1 MRKDVRLALAVCSV
15 LLFAVLVYV
24 LFFTGPGTKKAGTS
38 TGGGA
43 GGAIAVNT
51 NGGTKPKAADTAGG
65 TASTG
70 TTTADSQLTSVRPA
84 EPIVTPSP
92 AIIGAGAATR
102 PVETG
107 SAVVIT
113 PPPPAPA
120 ANLTPLARGENFD
133 WGSALHRGLPGN
145 GASGTDATG
154 NATVAPAPG
163 ATPGQGL
170 RKYQVK
176 PNETLWAIARN
187 EYGNAAYVNHIIRAN
202 PGIDPNRL
210 RAGTIILLP
219 EKTEVVPDTG
229 SARLAVA
236 APTTRPI
243 DPTTQY
249 RVQSGDNLNTIAKK
263 VCGNINRAG
272 KIYEANKDLIGP
284 NPNALKLNMVLRLP
298 EPPTSPA
305 APTAAPVG
313 TSPAISDL
321 R

>member
-24 LFFTGPGTKKAGTS
+24 LFFTGPGAKK
-38 TGGGA
+38 TGPVTVGGA
-43 GGAIAVNT
+43 GGGAIALNN
-51 NGGTKPKAADTAGG
+51 NGGSKPRPSDSPANSTNTG
-65 TASTG
+65 TANT
-70 TTTADSQLTSVRPA
+70 DSHPTPVRPA
-84 EPIVTPSP
+84 DTTLTPTPPVAPATRPADTGSNPVAIVPPTPSP
-92 AIIGAGAATR
+92 AAD
-102 PVETG
+102 
-107 SAVVIT
+107 
-113 PPPPAPA
+113 
-120 ANLTPLARGENFD
+120 LTPLARGENFD
-133 WGSALHRGLPGN
+133 WGGALHGGLPRN
-145 GASGTDATG
+145 GGVTADNIIVPAP
-154 NATVAPAPG
+154 APAPG
-163 ATPGQGL
+163 PTA
-170 RKYQVK
+170 RKYLVK

-210 RAGTIILLP
+210 RAGVTILLP

-229 SARLAVA
+229 TARLAVA

-249 RVQSGDNLNTIAKK
+249 RVQSGDNLFTIAKK
-263 VCGNINRAG
+263 VYGNINRAG
-272 KIYEANKDLIGP
+272 KLYEANKDLIGP

-298 EPPTSPA
+298 EPPTAPA
-305 APTAAPVG
+305 TPAVAPAG